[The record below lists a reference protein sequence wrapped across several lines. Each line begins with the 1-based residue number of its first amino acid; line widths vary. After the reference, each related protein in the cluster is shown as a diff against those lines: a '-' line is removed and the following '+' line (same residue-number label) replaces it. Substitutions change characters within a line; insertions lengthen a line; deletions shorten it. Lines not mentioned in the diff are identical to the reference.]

1 METSSLEKFSAWARR
16 ELIARVGQRCAL
28 LGLDPSGEV
37 PPADADAVAGRLL
50 SAEEKSRRAK
60 LLDRIAARGYDVV
73 VNEAASSWFNRL
85 AALRYMEVNDFL
97 PGHVRILSA
106 PDGTFEPQAL
116 KEAALLDL
124 PGLDTARVTEL
135 QLQGKDEELFRM
147 VLLAQCEALS
157 QEMCDVFGA
166 VGEAD
171 ALLLPDGLLDPR
183 GFVGR
188 LVLDLPDDVWR
199 DAATGKG
206 NVETLG
212 WLYQFYIAER
222 KDEVFAGFKKGKKA
236 GPQEVGPATQLFTPD
251 WIVRYMV
258 QNSLG
263 RLWMLNNPQSHL
275 VEQMEFYIAPEGDPG
290 EFLHIEG
297 PEDIAFCDPACGS
310 GHILVYAFDLLAA
323 MYEECGYR
331 ASDVPALILEKNLCG
346 MEIDPRAAQ
355 LASLA
360 LTMKAR
366 ELDRRFLRRGIRP
379 QIELLAPVT
388 FDEGELPRGCALE
401 KNKEL
406 LDALAHMTLCGSL
419 LAPTEKDLA
428 QLRDAIAACPRDLAG
443 EKTCG
448 KLEQALGT
456 CEALARKFDVVV
468 ANPPY
473 MGSSNFDKW
482 TSAWVKM
489 NYPDSKNDLCTCF
502 IERGFTLTVPAG
514 YNTMVTMQ
522 SWMFLGSYE
531 KMREKLLANESIV
544 SMCHL
549 GARAFDAIGGEVVA
563 TVATVFENGKS
574 DAKGS
579 YIRLVD
585 IIGSEPKR
593 GAALEAI
600 QNPACGWFYRADA
613 ATFKDIPGAPIA
625 YWASEAMR
633 RAFREGDSLGLV
645 AQARQGL
652 ASGDNERF
660 LRLWWEV
667 SWNKVRLDASSCAD
681 AISSE
686 RYRWHPCSKGGG
698 FRKWYG
704 NRDCLIAF
712 SKNDFV
718 NLERMGN
725 HLPSRDLYFHRGITW
740 GMISSS
746 DLSIRLLEKGTIF
759 TNCGL
764 ACFAASEHGLLY
776 LLSLLNSSVGSIFMK
791 IISPTMNYSNGDIG
805 KMPVMLNDSDSFFI
819 DDIVNNLIFLSKN
832 DFNKNESSWDFKRNP
847 LI

>member
-50 SAEEKSRRAK
+50 STEEKSRRAK

-73 VNEAASSWFNRL
+73 VGEAASSWFNRL

-97 PGHVRILSA
+97 PGHMRVLSA
-106 PDGTFEPQAL
+106 PDGLFEPQAL

-157 QEMCDVFGA
+157 QEMRDVFGA

-199 DAATGKG
+199 DAETGKG

-263 RLWMLNNPQSHL
+263 RLWMLNNPQSRL
-275 VEQMEFYIAPEGDPG
+275 VEQMEFYIASEGDPG

-297 PEDIAFCDPACGS
+297 PEDISFCDPACGS

-323 MYEECGYR
+323 MYEERGYR
-331 ASDVPALILEKNLCG
+331 PSDVPALILEKNLCG

-366 ELDRRFLRRGIRP
+366 ELDRRFLRRGVRP

-388 FDEGELPRGCALE
+388 FDEEELPRGCALE

-406 LDALAHMTLCGSL
+406 LDALTHMTLCGSL

-443 EKTCG
+443 EKTRG

-482 TSAWVKM
+482 TSAWVKK
-489 NYPDSKNDLCTCF
+489 NYPDVKNDLFSAF
-502 IERGFTLTVPAG
+502 IVRNMDFAKPHGEIGMMTPFV
-514 YNTMVTMQ
+514 
-522 SWMFLGSYE
+522 WMFIGSYE
-531 KMREKLLANESIV
+531 RLRNKLINEKTLTSLIQLEYSGFA
-544 SMCHL
+544 
-549 GARAFDAIGGEVVA
+549 GA
-563 TVATVFENGKS
+563 TVPICTFTFHNGKLEGVRGGYVRLS
-574 DAKGS
+574 DFVGS
-579 YIRLVD
+579 DVQA
-585 IIGSEPKR
+585 PK
-593 GAALEAI
+593 ALEAI

-613 ATFKDIPGAPIA
+613 STFKDIPGTPIA

-633 RAFREGDSLGLV
+633 RAFHEKNVGEYIKATGSQLKT
-645 AQARQGL
+645 A
-652 ASGDNERF
+652 DNDLY
-660 LRLWWEV
+660 LRMWWE
-667 SWNKVRLDASSCAD
+667 
-681 AISSE
+681 IE
-686 RYRWHPCSKGGG
+686 RSHLCRDRWVQISKGGS
-698 FRKWYG
+698 FCRWFG
-704 NRDCLIAF
+704 NDEWI
-712 SKNDFV
+712 V
-718 NLERMGN
+718 NWSDKARRFYKDNPTSNCPPEE
-725 HLPSRDLYFHRGITW
+725 YIFHPGITW
-740 GMISSS
+740 TDITSGKSHFRYQPQDFLYETSGPVIFCCQEK
-746 DLSIRLLEKGTIF
+746 IFILL
-759 TNCGL
+759 
-764 ACFAASEHGLLY
+764 A
-776 LLSLLNSSVGSIFMK
+776 LLNSSTIQAYIDFLNPTLHLKLGNVMKLPVRSDIFNNDTIAQYSISS
-791 IISPTMNYSNGDIG
+791 IEIA
-805 KMPVMLNDSDSFFI
+805 VNDSFNREISKEF
-819 DDIVNNLIFLSKN
+819 SKN
-832 DFNKNESSWDFKRNP
+832 C

>member
-16 ELIARVGQRCAL
+16 ELIARVSQRCAL
-28 LGLDPSGEV
+28 LGLDPLGEV

-73 VNEAASSWFNRL
+73 VGEAASSWFNRL

-97 PGHVRILSA
+97 PGHVRVLSA
-106 PDGTFEPQAL
+106 PDGLFEPQAL

-157 QEMCDVFGA
+157 QEMRDVFGA

-188 LVLDLPDDVWR
+188 LVLDLPDGVWR
-199 DAATGKG
+199 DAETGKG

-263 RLWMLNNPQSHL
+263 RLWMLNNPQSRL

-323 MYEECGYR
+323 MYEERGYR

-406 LDALAHMTLCGSL
+406 LDALAHMTMCGSL
-419 LAPTEKDLA
+419 LTPTEEDLA

-443 EKTCG
+443 EKTRG

-482 TSAWVKM
+482 TSAWVKKD
-489 NYPDSKNDLCTCF
+489 YPDVKSDLFSAF
-502 IERGFTLTVPAG
+502 IVRNMDFAKPRGEVGMMTPFV
-514 YNTMVTMQ
+514 
-522 SWMFLGSYE
+522 WMFIGSYE
-531 KMREKLLANESIV
+531 KLRNKLIDEKALTSLIQLEYSGFA
-544 SMCHL
+544 
-549 GARAFDAIGGEVVA
+549 GA
-563 TVATVFENGKS
+563 TVPICTFTFHNGILEGVRGGYVRLS
-574 DAKGS
+574 DF
-579 YIRLVD
+579 V
-585 IIGSEPKR
+585 GSEAQGPK
-593 GAALEAI
+593 ALEAI

-613 ATFKDIPGAPIA
+613 ATFKDIPGTPIA

-633 RAFREGDSLGLV
+633 RAFVSFGNISDYVQMPYGFKT
-645 AQARQGL
+645 
-652 ASGDNERF
+652 GDNERF
-660 LRLWWEV
+660 LRFWWECEI
-667 SWNKVRLDASSCAD
+667 STQSFDSNSYLSAGASSAKWFP
-681 AISSE
+681 
-686 RYRWHPCSKGGG
+686 YNKGGQ

-704 NRDCLIAF
+704 NREYVFNFENEGEQVIGLAKIDQRSVA
-712 SKNDFV
+712 DY
-718 NLERMGN
+718 N
-725 HLPSRDLYFHRGITW
+725 HSLMFAPTVSWSR
-740 GMISSS
+740 ISSG
-746 DLSIRLLEKGTIF
+746 RLAMRYSPEGAVNDMTGPGVYGDS
-759 TNCGL
+759 N
-764 ACFAASEHGLLY
+764 
-776 LLSLLNSSVGSIFMK
+776 LLSLVQAIGNSSVISEVSGML
-791 IISPTMNYSNGDIG
+791 SPTLDFQPGQVGSYPCAKPDHLEVVS
-805 KMPVMLNDSDSFFI
+805 
-819 DDIVNNLIFLSKN
+819 DIVAALRSQSKEEY
-832 DFNKNESSWDFKRNP
+832 DSSETSWDFRRSS
-847 LI
+847 LV